1 MSTVNLVPVNEFIKA
16 LTEELRKNFSDTIKS
31 PPWADFVK
39 TGVHKSRT
47 PTQPDW
53 WYTRCASILRKLYV
67 KNTIGV
73 SRLRAEYGGGKNRGS
88 APIQARSGSG
98 SIVRKIL
105 QELEGVGLVE
115 KKESEGRKL
124 TAKGV
129 SLLDRVAHK
138 VRSSL
143 QKEAIPELRKY

>member
-1 MSTVNLVPVNEFIKA
+1 VSTVYLVPTNEFIKG
-16 LTEELRKNFSDTIKS
+16 LTEELKKNFSENIK
-31 PPWADFVK
+31 PPAWAEFAK

-47 PTQPDW
+47 PTQSDW
-53 WYTRCASILRKLYV
+53 WFTRCASVLRKIYV

-88 APIQARSGSG
+88 APVQARSGSG

-105 QELEGVGLVE
+105 QELEAASLVE
-115 KKESEGRKL
+115 KNESNGRRL

-129 SLLDRVAHK
+129 SLLDRVAH
-138 VRSSL
+138 RIRTSL
-143 QKEAIPELRKY
+143 QKESIPELRKY

>member
-1 MSTVNLVPVNEFIKA
+1 VSTVYLVPTNEFIKG
-16 LTEELRKNFSDTIKS
+16 LTEELRKNFSENIK
-31 PPWADFVK
+31 PPAWAEFVK

-47 PTQPDW
+47 PTQSDW
-53 WYTRCASILRKLYV
+53 WFTRCASVLRKIYV
-67 KNTIGV
+67 KKTIGV

-88 APIQARSGSG
+88 APVQARSGSG

-105 QELEGVGLVE
+105 QELESASLVE
-115 KKESEGRKL
+115 KNESNGRRL

-129 SLLDRVAHK
+129 SLLDRVAH
-138 VRSSL
+138 RIRTSL

>member
-1 MSTVNLVPVNEFIKA
+1 MSTVYLVPVNEFIMG
-16 LTEELRKNFSDTIKS
+16 LTEELKKNFSDTIK
-31 PPWADFVK
+31 PPAWADFVK

-47 PTQPDW
+47 PTQPNW
-53 WYTRCASILRKLYV
+53 WFTRCASVLRKLYV

-88 APIQARSGSG
+88 APVQARSGSG

-105 QELEGVGLVE
+105 QELEAASLVE
-115 KKESEGRKL
+115 KNESKGRRL

-138 VRSSL
+138 MRSSL
-143 QKEAIPELRKY
+143 QKDAIPELRKY